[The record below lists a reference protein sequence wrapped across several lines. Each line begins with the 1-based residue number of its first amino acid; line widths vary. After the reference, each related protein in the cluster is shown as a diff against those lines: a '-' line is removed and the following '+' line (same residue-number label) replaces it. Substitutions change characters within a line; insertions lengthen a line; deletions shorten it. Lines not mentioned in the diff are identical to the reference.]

1 MHDLYLTQHSTR
13 FFSDGNFITMTR
25 LEPVGVVGQIIPWNY
40 PILMAA
46 WKWGPAMAAG
56 CTMILK
62 PAEQTPLTAL
72 YLASLVKEA
81 GFPKGVVNV
90 LTGYGPTAG
99 GAIVNNMNVNKVAF
113 TGSTK
118 V

>member
-1 MHDLYLTQHSTR
+1 
-13 FFSDGNFITMTR
+13 MTR

-40 PILMAA
+40 PILMAI

-99 GAIVNNMNVNKVAF
+99 GAIVNNMTINKVAF

-118 V
+118 VNQ